1 MRTESEMLDLILGV
15 ARADERI
22 RAVYMNG
29 SRVNPRVP
37 RDIFQDYD
45 IVYVVDQTES
55 FIRNQK
61 WIQIFGEPLIIQLPD
76 EMDRITGQDVDFNR
90 QYTYLM
96 QFADG
101 NRIDLTI
108 LPLEQCLAEF
118 FDDKLT
124 VILLDKGNVLPD
136 IPPPSDEDYWVRKPT
151 QGLFDCCCNE
161 FWWMSLYVAK
171 GLWRNEILYAMD
183 NLNHYLRP
191 QLLKMVSWHAGML
204 NDFAISVGKCGK
216 YLNQFL
222 PQPVWRQ
229 LLATYPVAS
238 EQDVWMAL
246 AEACQLFDTIARD
259 MGQQLDLTYQAAEAD
274 RCRTYLEHV
283 RLLPRHATE
292 IR

>member
-1 MRTESEMLDLILGV
+1 MRTEREMVDLILEI

-29 SRVNPRVP
+29 SRVNPSVP

-55 FIRNQK
+55 FIRDQY
-61 WIQIFGEPLIIQLPD
+61 WIRVFGEPLIIQLPY
-76 EMDRITGQDVDFNR
+76 EMDRIAGQDVDFSR
-90 QYTYLM
+90 HYAYLM

-108 LPLEQCLAEF
+108 LTLEQCLAEF

-124 VILLDKGNVLPD
+124 VVLLDKDGALPA
-136 IPPPSDEDYWVRKPT
+136 IPPPSDQDYRVRKPT
-151 QGLFDCCCNE
+151 QDLFDCCCNE

-171 GLWRNEILYAMD
+171 GLWRSEILYAMD
-183 NLNHYLRP
+183 NMNHYLRP
-191 QLLKMVSWHAGML
+191 QLLTMVSWHAGLL
-204 NDFAISVGKCGK
+204 NNFAISVGKCGK

-222 PQPVWRQ
+222 PQPAWRQ
-229 LLATYPVAS
+229 LLATYPAAE
-238 EQDVWMAL
+238 EQAVWVAL

-259 MGQQLDLTYQAAEAD
+259 TADQLGLTYQTPEAD
-274 RCRTYLEHV
+274 RCRAYLEHI
-283 RLLPRHATE
+283 RQLPRHATE